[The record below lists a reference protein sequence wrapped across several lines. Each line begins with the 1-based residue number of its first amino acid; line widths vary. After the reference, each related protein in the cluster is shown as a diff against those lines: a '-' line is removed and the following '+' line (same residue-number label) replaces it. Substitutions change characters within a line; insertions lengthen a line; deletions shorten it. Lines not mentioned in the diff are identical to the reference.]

1 MSHARADK
9 ISELRERIKQCRK
22 CPLYMHRR
30 NPVFGEGSINS
41 KIMFIGEAPG
51 RNEDMIGRPF
61 VGSAGKLL
69 DEILSEVGLTRKE
82 IYITNT
88 VKCRPPNNRT
98 PYKEEIE
105 ACLPY
110 LLEEISILSPKIIVT
125 LGRVSGETIY
135 STLGLRWRGIVNERR
150 VVKEV
155 EYNNKR
161 IKLLSTYHPAAALY
175 KPELKEELRKDL
187 ERVKKIL
194 EEEGKEKRRTL
205 YDFFT

>member
-1 MSHARADK
+1 MSDTRINK
-9 ISELRERIKQCRK
+9 INELRERIGRCKK
-22 CPLYMHRR
+22 CPLYIHRR

-41 KIMFIGEAPG
+41 RIMFIGEAPG
-51 RNEDMIGRPF
+51 RNEDIAGRPF

-69 DEILSEVGLTRKE
+69 DEVLLEVGLARND

-125 LGRVSGETIY
+125 LGRVSGEAIY
-135 STLGLRWRGIVNERR
+135 STLGLKWRGIANERR

-155 EYNNKR
+155 KYNNKK

-187 ERVKKIL
+187 RRVKEVL
-194 EEEGKEKRRTL
+194 EEEGKERRKTL
-205 YDFFT
+205 YDFFA

>member
-1 MSHARADK
+1 
-9 ISELRERIKQCRK
+9 
-22 CPLYMHRR
+22 MHRK

-41 KIMFIGEAPG
+41 RIMFIGEAPG

-69 DEILSEVGLTRKE
+69 DDILSEVGLARE
-82 IYITNT
+82 DIYITNT

-125 LGRVSGETIY
+125 LGRVSGEAIR
-135 STLGLRWRGIVNERR
+135 STLGLRWRGITNERR
-150 VVKEV
+150 VVKEI
-155 EYNNKR
+155 EYDSKK

-187 ERVKKIL
+187 GRVKKIL
-194 EEEGKEKRRTL
+194 EEEGKERRRTL